1 MIRHFHNQFKKILS
15 EVKLFSLEIFVLLG
29 IFIISLSVFIIIARM
44 VFEGKLQ
51 NFDNKALVFI
61 AGYVT
66 NINTNVM
73 EGFTFLGTHTFLI
86 PANLLITAWF
96 LFIKKRHWY
105 SIKVP
110 AVALSSLLLMLI
122 LKLTFRRDRP
132 LDPLLQAAKGFSFPS
147 GHALMSVTFYGLLI
161 LIVWQNIKKAWL
173 RWTLSVFLILLIV
186 AIGLSRVY
194 LRVHYAS
201 DVLGGFT
208 VGLVWLLLS
217 LWILSRVEKSSKRN
231 ITSNALAIKH
241 DLENSKN

>member
-1 MIRHFHNQFKKILS
+1 MIRHFHKQFKKILS

-29 IFIISLSVFIIIARM
+29 IFTISLLVFIIIARM

-122 LKLTFRRDRP
+122 LKLIFRRDRP

-173 RWTLSVFLILLIV
+173 RWTLSVFLVLLIV

-201 DVLGGFT
+201 DVLAGFT

-217 LWILSRVEKSSKRN
+217 LWILSRVEKSGKGNVAS
-231 ITSNALAIKH
+231 IP
-241 DLENSKN
+241 

>member
-44 VFEGKLQ
+44 VFEGRLQ
-51 NFDNKALVFI
+51 NFDNKALAFI

-96 LFIKKRHWY
+96 LFIKKRRWY

-173 RWTLSVFLILLIV
+173 KWTLSAFLILLIV

-217 LWILSRVEKSSKRN
+217 LWILSRVEKYSKRN
-231 ITSNALAIKH
+231 VAPMP
-241 DLENSKN
+241 

>member
-1 MIRHFHNQFKKILS
+1 MIRHFHKSFKKILS
-15 EVKLFSLEIFVLLG
+15 EIKLFSLEIFVLLG

-44 VFEGKLQ
+44 VFEGRLQ
-51 NFDNKALVFI
+51 NFDNKALAFI

-66 NINTNVM
+66 NVNTNVM

-147 GHALMSVTFYGLLI
+147 GHALMSVTFYGILI

-173 RWTLSVFLILLIV
+173 RWTLSAFLILLIV

-217 LWILSRVEKSSKRN
+217 LWILSRVEKYSKRN
-231 ITSNALAIKH
+231 VV
-241 DLENSKN
+241 

>member
-44 VFEGKLQ
+44 VFEGRLQ
-51 NFDNKALVFI
+51 NFDNKALAFI

-66 NINTNVM
+66 NVNTNVM
-73 EGFTFLGTHTFLI
+73 EAFTFLGTHTFLI

-147 GHALMSVTFYGLLI
+147 GHALMSVTFYGILI

-173 RWTLSVFLILLIV
+173 RWTLSAFLILLIV

-217 LWILSRVEKSSKRN
+217 LWILSRVEKYSKRN
-231 ITSNALAIKH
+231 VV
-241 DLENSKN
+241 

>member
-1 MIRHFHNQFKKILS
+1 
-15 EVKLFSLEIFVLLG
+15 
-29 IFIISLSVFIIIARM
+29 M

-51 NFDNKALVFI
+51 NFDNKALAFI

-66 NINTNVM
+66 NINTNIM

-173 RWTLSVFLILLIV
+173 RWTLSAFLILLIV

-217 LWILSRVEKSSKRN
+217 LWILSRVEKYSKRN
-231 ITSNALAIKH
+231 VV
-241 DLENSKN
+241 

>member
-1 MIRHFHNQFKKILS
+1 MIRHFHKQFKKIVA
-15 EVKLFSLEIFVLLG
+15 EIKLFSLEIFVLLG
-29 IFIISLSVFIIIARM
+29 IFIISLAVFIIIARM
-44 VFEGKLQ
+44 VFEGELQ
-51 NFDNKALVFI
+51 NFDNKAWIFI
-61 AGYVT
+61 GGHISNV
-66 NINTNVM
+66 NTHVM
-73 EGFTFLGTHTFLI
+73 QGFTFLGTHTFLI

-132 LDPLLQAAKGFSFPS
+132 HNPLLQAAKGFSFPS
-147 GHALMSVTFYGLLI
+147 GHALMSVTFYGLMI
-161 LIVWQNIKKAWL
+161 LIIWQNITKAWL
-173 RWTLSVFLILLIV
+173 RWTLSVFLTLLIV

-201 DVLGGFT
+201 DVLAGFT

-217 LWILSRVEKSSKRN
+217 LWILARVEKYGTRN
-231 ITSNALAIKH
+231 ITPVS
-241 DLENSKN
+241 

>member
-1 MIRHFHNQFKKILS
+1 MIVYVTLKQPYLYFMIRHFHKSFKKILS
-15 EVKLFSLEIFVLLG
+15 EIKLFSLEIFVLLG

-44 VFEGKLQ
+44 VFEGRLQ
-51 NFDNKALVFI
+51 NFDNKALAFI

-66 NINTNVM
+66 NVNTNVM

-147 GHALMSVTFYGLLI
+147 GHALMSVTFYGILI

-173 RWTLSVFLILLIV
+173 RWTLSAFLILLIV

-217 LWILSRVEKSSKRN
+217 LWILSRVEKYSKRN
-231 ITSNALAIKH
+231 VV
-241 DLENSKN
+241 

>member
-1 MIRHFHNQFKKILS
+1 MIRHIQERFKKIFS
-15 EVKLFSLEIFVLLG
+15 EIKLFSLEIFVLLG
-29 IFIISLSVFIIIARM
+29 IFTVALIAFITIARM
-44 VFEGKLQ
+44 VFEGKTQ
-51 NFDNKALVFI
+51 NFDNRALVFI

-73 EGFTFLGTHTFLI
+73 QSFTFLGTHTFLI
-86 PANLLITAWF
+86 PANLLLTAWF

-110 AVALSSLLLMLI
+110 AVALSSLLLMFI
-122 LKLTFRRDRP
+122 LKLIFHRDRP
-132 LDPLLQAAKGFSFPS
+132 VDPLLQAAKGFSFPS

-161 LIVWQNIKKAWL
+161 LIVWQNVKQTWL
-173 RWTLSVFLILLIV
+173 KWTLSVFLILLIL

-201 DVLGGFT
+201 DVLAGFA

-217 LWILSRVEKSSKRN
+217 LWILSKVEKYSKRN
-231 ITSNALAIKH
+231 IASP
-241 DLENSKN
+241 DLNSEE

>member
-29 IFIISLSVFIIIARM
+29 IFIIALSVFIVIARM
-44 VFEGKLQ
+44 VFEGRLQ
-51 NFDNKALVFI
+51 NFDNRALAFI

-96 LFIKKRHWY
+96 LFVKKRHWY

-161 LIVWQNIKKAWL
+161 LIVWQNIKKA
-173 RWTLSVFLILLIV
+173 
-186 AIGLSRVY
+186 
-194 LRVHYAS
+194 
-201 DVLGGFT
+201 
-208 VGLVWLLLS
+208 
-217 LWILSRVEKSSKRN
+217 
-231 ITSNALAIKH
+231 
-241 DLENSKN
+241 

>member
-29 IFIISLSVFIIIARM
+29 IFIIALSVFIIIARM
-44 VFEGKLQ
+44 VFEGRLQ
-51 NFDNKALVFI
+51 NFDNRALAFI

-173 RWTLSVFLILLIV
+173 RWTLSAFLILLIV

-217 LWILSRVEKSSKRN
+217 LWILSRVEKYSKRN
-231 ITSNALAIKH
+231 VASMP
-241 DLENSKN
+241 

>member
-44 VFEGKLQ
+44 VFEGRLQ
-51 NFDNKALVFI
+51 NFDNRALAFI

-96 LFIKKRHWY
+96 LFIKKRQWY

-161 LIVWQNIKKAWL
+161 LIVWQNITKAWL
-173 RWTLSVFLILLIV
+173 RWTLSAFLILLIV

-217 LWILSRVEKSSKRN
+217 LWILSRVEKYGKRN
-231 ITSNALAIKH
+231 VASMP
-241 DLENSKN
+241 